1 MIRTMV
7 QYDTSQISSGY
18 ISIQAY
24 SGKSYYFIKF
34 CLLFVQLYRYGT
46 GMVPVPWYEV
56 IAIIIPRV
64 GRSQP

>member
-34 CLLFVQLYRYGT
+34 CLLFVPVWYRYGT
-46 GMVPVPWYEV
+46 GAYEV

-64 GRSQP
+64 RYRT